1 MTSMIPI
8 LLPEN
13 VSLIPQQVVVDETL
27 SVSLRSALPT
37 AAFPSCG
44 HSSQRVHSRYQRK
57 PSDLPVS
64 GRPVRLTIE
73 VRRFFCDYAD
83 CPRTTFAEQM
93 PSLLR
98 PHAQRTQRL
107 QSQLQ
112 ELGLA

>member
-1 MTSMIPI
+1 M
-8 LLPEN
+8 
-13 VSLIPQQVVVDETL
+13 
-27 SVSLRSALPT
+27 
-37 AAFPSCG
+37 
-44 HSSQRVHSRYQRK
+44 HSRYQRK

-112 ELGLA
+112 ELGFA

>member
-37 AAFPSCG
+37 AACPSCG

-64 GRPVRLTIE
+64 GRPVCLTIE

>member
-1 MTSMIPI
+1 MITI

-13 VSLIPQQVVVDETL
+13 VPLIPQQVMVDETL
-27 SVSLRSALPT
+27 NVGLRSVQST
-37 AAFPSCG
+37 AVCPSCG
-44 HSSQRVHSRYQRK
+44 HTSQRIHSRYQRR

-83 CPRTTFAEQM
+83 CPRTTFAEQIR
-93 PSLLR
+93 SLVR

-112 ELGLA
+112 ALGLA